1 MLLRAERAARGREG
15 EVQVRGGP
23 LDAEQQA
30 ARVHGL
36 VDRHHQRHQ
45 VHAPCLRQPP
55 SQVLR
60 QTLVS
65 ECTRLPTVASPCL
78 CRGFVIFFFNIH

>member
-45 VHAPCLRQPP
+45 VHAPRLRQPP

-60 QTLVS
+60 QALVS
-65 ECTRLPTVASPCL
+65 E
-78 CRGFVIFFFNIH
+78 